1 VSTDQTPLKHRL
13 AELSLRAGNYT
24 LLFLSFAVV
33 AAATFL
39 QIPLG
44 AHYVAQPNM
53 HMVTALKVWMLSA
66 IPLILAILPITE
78 IVDPA
83 HLHYVA
89 KAKFAAN
96 WIGMFLCILG
106 IVYFI
111 LGISPL

>member
-1 VSTDQTPLKHRL
+1 MNQPEHPLKHRI

-44 AHYVAQPNM
+44 AHYVAVPNH

-66 IPLILAILPITE
+66 IPLILAILPVTE
-78 IVDPA
+78 IVDQA
-83 HLHYVA
+83 HLKYVA
-89 KAKFAAN
+89 RAKFAFN
-96 WIGMFLCILG
+96 WLGMGLCILG
-106 IVYFI
+106 IIFFI